1 MACLPGM
8 PCYQTGPV
16 YPEGMGPCPP
26 VCLDASQ
33 IIYNGNNLP
42 CSGVNTGDSVD
53 IALEK
58 IDTKVCPENILAS
71 ILLLLS
77 INPVFYN
84 QFCQLVNSCIP
95 TTTTTTTLP

>member
-33 IIYNGNNLP
+33 IVYNGNNLP
-42 CSGVNTGDSVD
+42 CSGVNTGDSLD

-58 IDTKVCPENILAS
+58 IDSKICPEYVLNAIL
-71 ILLLLS
+71 IL
-77 INPVFYN
+77 IRVNPTFHV
-84 QFCQLVNSCIP
+84 QFCELVNGCLP
-95 TTTTTTTLP
+95 TTTTTTTLL